1 MAFQLGL
8 KAMILKNLVK
18 IIKDRKKS
26 ISKDSYTYSLFEK
39 GLGRCGQKFGEE
51 AVELIVASLEGD
63 KKHAK
68 QEAADVLF
76 HYLVLLEA
84 QGIQFDEIL
93 IILEQRMTMS
103 GLEEKLARHKD
114 ES

>member
-1 MAFQLGL
+1 MAFQLGF
-8 KAMILKNLVK
+8 KAMILNQLVK

-26 ISKDSYTYSLFEK
+26 ISKDSYTSSLFKK

-63 KKHAK
+63 SKNVK

-76 HYLVLLEA
+76 HFLVLLEA
-84 QGIQFDEIL
+84 QEIPFNEIL
-93 IILEQRMTMS
+93 TILEQRMKIS

-114 ES
+114 YS

>member
-1 MAFQLGL
+1 MAFQLGF
-8 KAMILKNLVK
+8 KEMILNKLVK
-18 IIKDRKKS
+18 IIKNRKKR
-26 ISKDSYTYSLFEK
+26 ISKDSYTSSLFEK

-63 KKHAK
+63 QKHAK

-84 QGIQFDEIL
+84 QEIPLDEIL
-93 IILEQRMTMS
+93 KILEHRMKIS